1 MPTKIA
7 ILKICLVSDD
17 RLVEN
22 AVRLAAP
29 GSDILVY
36 SIRGAMN
43 QANELSKAGGRLVE
57 AAQTANAVLMEWDFN
72 SAPEL
77 NTLCFHIR
85 RSARVPVYMLA
96 SGSGTDQVGS
106 IAAGADDVLGFPL
119 NVGLLQAKILSYH
132 RLVTAAQDVVL
143 EGRKS
148 ESPIKEIGQFGA
160 LKLDRTAHRF
170 FIDEEEVELTPREFA
185 LLDYLIAHQ
194 DKLCTRDDI
203 LDHVWGISFDTGT
216 NMVDVYMHFLRKKL
230 EARGLAKMIETIRG
244 RGYRLVLPLAV

>member
-1 MPTKIA
+1 MTSKIS

-22 AVRLAAP
+22 AIRLAAP
-29 GSDILVY
+29 ASEVSVY
-36 SIRGAMN
+36 SIRGALN
-43 QANELSKAGGRLVE
+43 QGNELSKAGTRLVG
-57 AAQTANAVLMEWDFN
+57 AAQTADVVLMEWDFN

-85 RSARVPVYMLA
+85 RSAGVPVYMLA
-96 SGSGTDQVGS
+96 SGSSTDQVGS

-119 NVGLLQAKILSYH
+119 NMGLMQAKILSYH
-132 RLVTAAQDVVL
+132 RLVKAAQDAARE
-143 EGRKS
+143 EGKS
-148 ESPIKEIGQFGA
+148 GTPVKEIGQFGA

-170 FIDEEEVELTPREFA
+170 FINEEEVDLTPREFA
-185 LLDYLIAHQ
+185 LLDYLIVHQ
-194 DKLCTRDDI
+194 NELCTRDDI

-230 EARGLAKMIETIRG
+230 EARGLSRMIETIRG
-244 RGYRLVLPLAV
+244 RGYRLVIPLTD